1 MPSFEKMCLTFLY
14 YPFMIIFLGVGK
26 INNQK
31 NATMLYVIMFS
42 DWRGLAHCN
51 AQT

>member
-1 MPSFEKMCLTFLY
+1 M
-14 YPFMIIFLGVGK
+14 GVGK

-31 NATMLYVIMFS
+31 NAIMLDVVMFS
-42 DWRGLAHCN
+42 DGRGLAHCN